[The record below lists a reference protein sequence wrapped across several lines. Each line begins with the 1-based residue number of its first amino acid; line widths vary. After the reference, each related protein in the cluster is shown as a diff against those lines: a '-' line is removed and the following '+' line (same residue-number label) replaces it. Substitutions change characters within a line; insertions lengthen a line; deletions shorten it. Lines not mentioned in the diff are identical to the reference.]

1 MVTALRVGKE
11 RLLARRD
18 PPHGT
23 AQPARRPYDDRL
35 LRIVLALVAEPAP
48 HISRYDAQA
57 AFVDTEL
64 FAYVATDV
72 MRCLRA
78 AIERVASGNATAR
91 FDGCAA
97 KPVVDQLDRHAMRC
111 TAHCGIGGCTIA
123 ARPLER
129 LLAFDEGQRLVL
141 HLDPLGCVFG
151 LRARVGKDGGDR

>member
-1 MVTALRVGKE
+1 MVTALRVGRE

-35 LRIVLALVAEPAP
+35 LRIVLALVAEPAA
-48 HISRYDAQA
+48 HIPRYDAQA

-64 FAYVATDV
+64 LAHVATDV

-78 AIERVASGNATAR
+78 AMERVASGDAAAR

-111 TAHCGIGGCTIA
+111 TAHGGVRGCAIA
-123 ARPLER
+123 ARPFER
-129 LLAFDEGQRLVL
+129 LLAFDEWQGLVL
-141 HLDPLGCVFG
+141 HLGLLGFVF
-151 LRARVGKDGGDR
+151 RFCRRVGYNGSA